1 MSVYNLPPAEPPDRL
16 QAAAQRG
23 RRAWQRLGLR
33 LRSVTPSMLARFVLV
48 AGALV
53 LIGRIIWMAWDVLLP
68 FQVGAV
74 LAYLLLPLVN
84 RLDRR
89 MPRPLAILLVF
100 GVGLV
105 VFVLAL
111 GYLLPILVEQIRTVL
126 GIVPSPAQIARL
138 LDRISEVLE
147 TLPPEAQTFVRNG
160 IARVVTSVRDNLFA
174 YAQGLLTVLV
184 NSALGLINTLG
195 FVLGFLVVPFWL
207 FYVLKDEHRGRQA
220 FERLLP
226 PWMRDDVVAVL
237 RIIDRVFS
245 NYVRGQ
251 VILGLMV
258 GGSAF
263 LGLNALSLLGVEGI
277 HSTLLLGIFA
287 AITELIPTIGP
298 IIGAVPAVIMGL
310 FTSWEA
316 TIAIVLLYVLIQ
328 QIENAVLVPRV
339 TGKTLDIHPAIL
351 MIVLVAL
358 SQFGILWAILAA
370 PLSALARDLFRYVY
384 GRFADPPRPAG
395 ELRDIAPEADAAP
408 ARDAKRAS
416 VGSKAVR

>member
-1 MSVYNLPPAEPPDRL
+1 MSIYEPPPGEPPHQL
-16 QAAAQRG
+16 VVSAQRG

-33 LRSVTPSMLARFVLV
+33 LRSVTPSMLMRFLLVL
-48 AGALV
+48 GALAF
-53 LIGRIIWMAWDVLLP
+53 IGRIIWMAWDVLLP

-100 GVGLV
+100 GVGLA

-111 GYLLPILVEQIRTVL
+111 AYLLPILVEQIRAAL
-126 GIVPSPAQIARL
+126 GIVPTGDQIARL
-138 LDRISEVLE
+138 LDRLNQVLAR
-147 TLPPEAQTFVRNG
+147 LPPDAQTFVQNG
-160 IARVVTSVRDNLFA
+160 ITRVVTTVRDNLFT
-174 YAQGLLTVLV
+174 YAQGVLTVLV
-184 NSALGLINTLG
+184 TSVLGLINTLG
-195 FVLGFLVVPFWL
+195 FVLGFVVVPFWL

-251 VILGLMV
+251 VILGVMV
-258 GGSAF
+258 GGAAF
-263 LGLNALSLLGVEGI
+263 LGLNALSLLGIEGI

-287 AITELIPTIGP
+287 AITELIPTVGP

-316 TIAIVLLYVLIQ
+316 TIAIVLLYVVIQ

-339 TGKTLDIHPAIL
+339 TGTTLDIHPAIL
-351 MIVLVAL
+351 MIVLV
-358 SQFGILWAILAA
+358 
-370 PLSALARDLFRYVY
+370 
-384 GRFADPPRPAG
+384 
-395 ELRDIAPEADAAP
+395 
-408 ARDAKRAS
+408 
-416 VGSKAVR
+416 

>member
-1 MSVYNLPPAEPPDRL
+1 MSVYDLPPAEPPPQL

-48 AGALV
+48 VGALV
-53 LIGRIIWMAWDVLLP
+53 LIGRIIWAGWDVLRP

-84 RLDRR
+84 RLERR
-89 MPRPLAILLVF
+89 MPRGVAILLVF
-100 GVGLV
+100 GAGLV
-105 VFVLAL
+105 VLVLAL
-111 GYLLPILVEQIRTVL
+111 AYLLPIVAEQIRAAL
-126 GIVPSPAQIARL
+126 GLVPTGEEVTRL
-138 LDRISEVLE
+138 SDRINALLA
-147 TLPPEAQTFVRNG
+147 TLPSDAQTFVRNA
-160 IARVVTSVRDNLFA
+160 IARVVTNVRENLFT
-174 YAQGLLTVLV
+174 YAQSVLSGVVAALLGFVNTV
-184 NSALGLINTLG
+184 G
-195 FVLGFLVVPFWL
+195 FVLGFVVVPFWL
-207 FYVLKDEHRGRQA
+207 FYVLKDEQRGRQA

-226 PWMRDDVVAVL
+226 RWMRADVLAVL
-237 RIIDRVFS
+237 HIIDRVFS

-251 VILGLMV
+251 VILCLMV
-258 GGSAF
+258 GVCSF

-277 HSTLLLGIFA
+277 RSTVLLGMFA
-287 AITELIPTIGP
+287 AVTELIPTIGP
-298 IIGAVPAVIMGL
+298 ILGAIPAVIMGL

-339 TGKTLDIHPAIL
+339 TGKSLDIHPAIL

-384 GRFADPPRPAG
+384 GRFTDPSG
-395 ELRDIAPEADAAP
+395 LVDEGSSTAPEADATP
-408 ARDAKRAS
+408 TRDANVAGR
-416 VGSKAVR
+416 GVR